1 MVAKVAGLDGIGAN
15 IAPML
20 SSFAGKVCSYVGDDS
35 VTISLGNKVLD
46 LARRSILQSVA
57 ADEVV
62 CDTVL
67 LYIRLLAID
76 VGHRPP
82 IGTLL
87 GTS

>member
-1 MVAKVAGLDGIGAN
+1 MGGA
-15 IAPML
+15 
-20 SSFAGKVCSYVGDDS
+20 SHVGDNG
-35 VTISLGNKVLD
+35 VTAVLDNKVLD
-46 LARRSILQSVA
+46 LAGGRILYSVS

-62 CDTVL
+62 CDIEL
-67 LYIRLLAID
+67 FCIRRRLAID